1 MYQQGCGN
9 GNRNGKLLKSD
20 GGDVTYTGL
29 VSKVRYGYGVRVENL
44 VTGKGIGSSTG
55 RN

>member
-9 GNRNGKLLKSD
+9 GNRIGKLLKSD
-20 GGDVTYTGL
+20 DGDVTYTGL